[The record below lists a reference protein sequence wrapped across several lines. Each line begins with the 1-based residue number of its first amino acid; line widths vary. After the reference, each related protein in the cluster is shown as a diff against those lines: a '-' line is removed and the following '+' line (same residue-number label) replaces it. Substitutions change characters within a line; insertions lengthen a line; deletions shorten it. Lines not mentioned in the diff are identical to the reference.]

1 MSTILI
7 TGATDGLGLAMARQ
21 FAATGHHLL
30 LIGRRPLS
38 DLPDSLF
45 TPQTYCQADLA
56 EPVAA
61 AIIVAWLQQNG
72 VRQIDRLIHNAGLGY
87 YGSLAEQSPENQT
100 TLLAV
105 NVLAPICLTQTLFP
119 WLAAVQGKVVF
130 ISTVATA
137 VPTPDYAVYGAS
149 KAALE
154 GFARSLRVEW
164 QGQVAVQIIRPGA
177 SRTAM
182 HRKIGL
188 SREVLDWEK
197 FPPAE
202 QVAARMIRA
211 MSSRQPV
218 VTVGWGNKGL
228 TLAGRFGRRLLDPW
242 LRRRRPPLPL
252 ASSPVK
258 TPRQPVCAITGA
270 ADGIGKALAGRFAQ
284 AGYAIVGIDVDEGR
298 AAATQQELTAQG
310 ATIRFI
316 LTDLS
321 TAEGCA
327 AALTQLSALAP
338 LDVFIH
344 NAGINAV
351 GRFAT
356 LALAQQE
363 AVLALNLLAPIHLTA
378 GLFHRG
384 LLAERGTVVFLSSLS
399 HYVSYPGAAAYAAS
413 KDGLTHYARS
423 LQVAWRS
430 GHVLTVFPGPTR
442 TAHAR
447 RYSPDNRRE
456 TSRMPPEKLA
466 EAIFRACYTRRARLI
481 PGVGNRLFAVAGRLW
496 PRLLEWAMKKTI
508 LEKLA

>member
-1 MSTILI
+1 MSAILI

-21 FAATGHHLL
+21 FAAAGHHLL
-30 LIGRRPLS
+30 LMGRRPLS
-38 DLPDSLF
+38 DLPDPLF

-56 EPVAA
+56 EPNAA
-61 AIIVAWLQQNG
+61 AIIVAWLQQNS
-72 VRQIDRLIHNAGLGY
+72 VRHINRLIHNAGVGY
-87 YGSLAEQSPENQT
+87 YGSLAEQSPENQA

-105 NVLAPICLTQTLFP
+105 NVLAPIRLTQTLFP
-119 WLAAVQGKVVF
+119 WLTAQSKVVF
-130 ISTVATA
+130 ISSVATA
-137 VPTPDYAVYGAS
+137 MPTPDYAVYSAS

-182 HRKIGL
+182 HHKIGL

-211 MSSRQPV
+211 MSSQQSV
-218 VTVGWGNKGL
+218 FTVGWGNKGL
-228 TLAGRFGRRLLDPW
+228 TVAGRFGRRLLDPW
-242 LRRRRPPLPL
+242 LRRRRQPLPL
-252 ASSPVK
+252 TSFSVEPQ
-258 TPRQPVCAITGA
+258 RQRVCVITGA
-270 ADGIGKALAGRFAQ
+270 ADGIGKALARRFAQ
-284 AGYAIVGIDVDEGR
+284 AGYAIVGIDVDEER
-298 AAATQQELTAQG
+298 AAATQHELTAQG
-310 ATIRFI
+310 ATIQFI

-321 TAEGCA
+321 TAQGCA

-351 GRFAT
+351 GRFVT
-356 LALAQQE
+356 LDLAQQE
-363 AVLALNLLAPIHLTA
+363 VVVALNLQAPLYLTA
-378 GLFHRG
+378 KLFHHH
-384 LLAERGTVVFLSSLS
+384 LLAERGTIVFLSSLS
-399 HYVSYPGAAAYAAS
+399 HYLSYPGAAAYAAT

-466 EAIFRACYTRRARLI
+466 QAIFQACHNRRARLI
-481 PGVGNRLFAVAGRLW
+481 PGLGNWLLAVAGRLW
-496 PRLLEWAMKKTI
+496 PRLLEWAMKKSI